1 VSKKPKL
8 GPETVVA
15 RNGEIAF
22 RELDGEVVMLS
33 IQTGKYYS
41 LDTVGSRVWELI
53 EKPQSVRAVCEEL
66 VKEYEV
72 DLTTC
77 EADVLAFL
85 GKLAADDLVKADDA
99 AAA

>member
-1 VSKKPKL
+1 VSKKPRL
-8 GPETVVA
+8 GPESVVA

-53 EKPQSVRAVCEEL
+53 AEPKSVRAVCEEL

-72 DLTTC
+72 DLATC

-85 GKLAADDLVKADDA
+85 DKLAADDLVRVIDA
-99 AAA
+99 PPP